1 VALCRRLLWA
11 RRREEVV
18 HRIVQAAVLPFERR
32 LEADLY
38 RRVGIVIP
46 TRTVEQIDQRIGSFM
61 KLLVES
67 LSKAFEDFDRFD
79 IV

>member
-1 VALCRRLLWA
+1 
-11 RRREEVV
+11 
-18 HRIVQAAVLPFERR
+18 
-32 LEADLY
+32 
-38 RRVGIVIP
+38 VIP
-46 TRTVEQIDQRIGSFM
+46 TQTVEQIDQRIGSFM